1 MSNSVGMLASGG
13 PAGKTDLR
21 EEIERAEAFTGAL
34 QTLAERVLPGEL
46 LFAWLF
52 GRDEEVR
59 IVVAAILADWS
70 AGDIDAEMATCR
82 LRAYLDELEERLEA
96 IGRRGELTRRKRLAS
111 GSTTVQAH

>member
-1 MSNSVGMLASGG
+1 MSNSVGMLVGG
-13 PAGKTDLR
+13 DPAGRTDLR
-21 EEIERAEAFTGAL
+21 EELDRAEAFSNAL

-59 IVVAAILADWS
+59 VVVAAILADWS
-70 AGDIDAEMATCR
+70 TGDIDAETATCR
-82 LRAYLDELEERLEA
+82 LRAYLDELDERLQA
-96 IGRRGELTRRKRLAS
+96 ICRRGEGGRRARLAS

>member
-1 MSNSVGMLASGG
+1 MSNSVGMLVAED
-13 PAGKTDLR
+13 PACRTDLR
-21 EEIERAEAFTGAL
+21 EEIDRADAFTSAL

-82 LRAYLDELEERLEA
+82 LRAYLDDLEERLQA
-96 IGRRGELTRRKRLAS
+96 MCRRGELARRARFPSA
-111 GSTTVQAH
+111 STTVQAQ